1 MKQGHDLLTTAQV
14 AEMYG
19 PTDLTI
25 RRWIRLALFR
35 YLVRSRGNQPLSRF
49 QRGSIGIHCS

>member
-35 YLVRSRGNQPLSRF
+35 YLVRSRETSPYRVFSAEV
-49 QRGSIGIHCS
+49 